1 MEVILTPGARA
12 LLHSQIDKT
21 ETLQFIA
28 KATTYEKSLSY
39 RQAKALNKRFPF
51 VGPVTYMHSRE
62 LGFQFLIAEEKVML
76 FIPPASPY
84 DFHEGFLQKE
94 RATCT
99 QLQIE

>member
-12 LLHSQIDKT
+12 LLHSKIDDPAT
-21 ETLQFIA
+21 IEFIA
-28 KATTYEKSLSY
+28 KAMSYEGSLSY

-51 VGPVTYMHSRE
+51 VGPVTYMQSGQ

-76 FIPPASPY
+76 FIPPASEY
-84 DFHEGFLQKE
+84 DFHEEFLKKE
-94 RATCT
+94 RSTCT